1 LVFAVGA
8 AATFTVTTLS
18 SPAYAT
24 AVGERRIIILSD
36 GSRVELN
43 TNSKI
48 IVRYRNRMRRI
59 ELVKGEALF
68 NVAQGAEP
76 LLLKAGSAEL
86 RADNSQL
93 TVRLREDGA
102 AITVREGRVAGIPVP
117 APGQPWRQSTAGSIV
132 ANEEAFIGSSGVSA
146 HKISTEE
153 IDRLLAWRQG
163 AISLN
168 GESLG
173 QAVEEFNRYNK
184 RQLVI
189 ADDSIESLRLGGYF
203 QASDPSGFIAAVTKT
218 FPVSATTKADGSIY
232 LARRG

>member
-76 LLLKAGSAEL
+76 LLLKAGATA
-86 RADNSQL
+86 R
-93 TVRLREDGA
+93 
-102 AITVREGRVAGIPVP
+102 GRRRHHG
-117 APGQPWRQSTAGSIV
+117 
-132 ANEEAFIGSSGVSA
+132 
-146 HKISTEE
+146 
-153 IDRLLAWRQG
+153 
-163 AISLN
+163 
-168 GESLG
+168 
-173 QAVEEFNRYNK
+173 
-184 RQLVI
+184 
-189 ADDSIESLRLGGYF
+189 
-203 QASDPSGFIAAVTKT
+203 
-218 FPVSATTKADGSIY
+218 
-232 LARRG
+232 ARRAGRGDSGARARSAMAPKHGRIYRRQ